1 MILHINP
8 QGSITAI
15 YHDDFSWK
23 ALGIPHI
30 QRASR
35 VEPNENGHWS
45 ADLSLSGGPKLGPF
59 PRRADALA
67 AEVRWL
73 EEHRL

>member
-8 QGSITAI
+8 QGCIRAI
-15 YHDDFSWK
+15 YQDDFSWK
-23 ALGIPHI
+23 ALGIPQI

-35 VEPNENGHWS
+35 VEPDADGFWF

-67 AEVRWL
+67 AEVHWL